1 MMLHG
6 LQGLVT
12 NERVRAVKWEIAFH
26 LRIPQNEKMASPA
39 KQQAIVMWII
49 WFALL
54 QGVFVIQW
62 VLGRGIPGGE
72 NIEEPMAAWLWLLCF
87 APILV
92 ATGIRW
98 RIIPKLKL
106 PQQQLVAMV
115 IGRSLTEAP
124 VLFSLF
130 LIGPD
135 YPQNQIAVLMVAVVS
150 LIQFAPSYATPGY
163 QQDARG

>member
-1 MMLHG
+1 
-6 LQGLVT
+6 
-12 NERVRAVKWEIAFH
+12 
-26 LRIPQNEKMASPA
+26 
-39 KQQAIVMWII
+39 MWII
-49 WFALL
+49 WFAML

-72 NIEEPMAAWLWLLCF
+72 NIEAPMAAWLWLLCF

-92 ATGIRW
+92 ATVIRW
-98 RIIPKLKL
+98 KIIPQLKL

-115 IGRSLTEAP
+115 IGLSLSEAP
-124 VLFSLF
+124 VFFSLF

-163 QQDARG
+163 KQEDSR